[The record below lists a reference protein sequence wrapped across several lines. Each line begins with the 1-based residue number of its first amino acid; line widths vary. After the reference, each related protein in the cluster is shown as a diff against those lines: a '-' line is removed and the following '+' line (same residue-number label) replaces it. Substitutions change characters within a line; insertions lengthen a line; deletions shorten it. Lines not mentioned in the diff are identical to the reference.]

1 MCNPFEFLLERLIRE
16 AREKQEAERRN
27 NPLAS
32 LLSSWP
38 QYNPYNTLLGSGLQP
53 KRKVFISY
61 HHGDD
66 TEVRAFVKRWTET
79 EQVFIPKGLGLTF
92 TDDIIRSSNPEYV
105 MSQIR
110 KKYLEDST
118 VTIVLLGSCTHSR
131 RYVDWEIKAS
141 LRQEEGGL
149 PNGLMGIILPSLGTT
164 AYLPPRLEENWDN
177 SNVNCYARFWIAPR
191 SASELRGWIED
202 AYSARTSRANLIKNS
217 TDMMKYNATCK
228 TCGIIHPA

>member
-1 MCNPFEFLLERLIRE
+1 MSYPLFESPLDRLLRE
-16 AREKQEAERRN
+16 ARERQEAGRRN
-27 NPLAS
+27 KFLS
-32 LLSSWP
+32 DLLSRGP
-38 QYNPYNTLLGSGLQP
+38 QYNTLLTSGLKP
-53 KRKVFISY
+53 KRNVFISY

-79 EQVFIPKGLGLTF
+79 EKVFTPKGLGLRF
-92 TDDIIRSSNPEYV
+92 TDDIIKSDNPEYV

-110 KKYLEDST
+110 KKYLEDAS

-149 PNGLMGIILPSLGTT
+149 PNGLTGIILPSLGNT
-164 AYLPPRLEENWDN
+164 AYLPPRLEENWN
-177 SNVNCYARFWIAPR
+177 KAHFSCYARFWISPR

-202 AYSARTSRANLIKNS
+202 TYSARTSRANLIKNS
-217 TDMMKYNATCK
+217 SDMMKQNAICRN
-228 TCGIIHPA
+228 CGIVHPA